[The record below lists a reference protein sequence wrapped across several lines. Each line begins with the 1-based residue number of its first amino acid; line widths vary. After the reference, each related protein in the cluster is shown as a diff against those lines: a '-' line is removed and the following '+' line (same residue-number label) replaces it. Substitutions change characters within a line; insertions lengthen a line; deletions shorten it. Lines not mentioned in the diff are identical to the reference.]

1 MKIEYYKKENF
12 LTSFWKGGTTTELLI
27 LPNSSSYQKRDF
39 AIRLSSATVEIPF
52 SNFTHLPKIKRF
64 ITPIS
69 NALLLEID
77 GKERF
82 LLPFEW
88 CEFLGDQKTNSYG
101 IVRDFNLMLDET
113 KANGWAKTLKA
124 LEETKI
130 EVKKDMFIYFF
141 SPYNNVEIML
151 NDRVY
156 YIEEYSL
163 LIVKDIEKREI
174 LIKNESV
181 HNIIFGVAWRLLN

>member
-1 MKIEYYKKENF
+1 MK
-12 LTSFWKGGTTTELLI
+12 
-27 LPNSSSYQKRDF
+27 
-39 AIRLSSATVEIPF
+39 LS
-52 SNFTHLPKIKRF
+52 KICLS
-64 ITPIS
+64 I
-69 NALLLEID
+69 
-77 GKERF
+77 
-82 LLPFEW
+82 
-88 CEFLGDQKTNSYG
+88 
-101 IVRDFNLMLDET
+101 
-113 KANGWAKTLKA
+113 
-124 LEETKI
+124 
-130 EVKKDMFIYFF
+130 FF